1 MQTIEKWLFL
11 CQISHFYIEYYLSM
25 VYNCICKVVIHMRL
39 SISKSKNSTL
49 FYVIES
55 TYINKKHSTRIV
67 EKLGTLEEVKAK
79 AGNEDPITWAKN
91 YAIELTNKEKE
102 NKRCII
108 KYYSQSKLLNKN
120 ENHFFNGGYLFL
132 QNIYY
137 DLKLNNICKSITDK
151 YQFKYDLNNILSNLI
166 YSRIIYPS
174 SKLKTLDLSKNFI
187 EQPNFEYQHILRS
200 LEIIAKES
208 DFIQSELYKNSLK
221 YSKRNDKILFYDCTN
236 YFFEI
241 EDDDDFR
248 KYGKSKEHRP
258 NPIIGMG
265 LFMDGDGI
273 PLAFD
278 TFPGNTNE
286 QVTLKPLEQKII
298 NDFDNSKFVVCTDA
312 GLASNAN
319 KKFNNKNNR
328 KYVTTQSLKKIKSFL
343 KEWATDL
350 SKGWKFDNSDK
361 TFDISKLRNDDELIK
376 KYYNKVF
383 YKERWIKENGIE
395 ERLIITYCPKY
406 QEYQKRIREKQITRA
421 QNIIEKNPKKI
432 KSNNENDPKRFI
444 NTISTTKNG
453 EYAEEA
459 HHILNEEKILE
470 EAKFDGL
477 YGICTN
483 LEDDVSEIIKINK
496 RRWEIEESFRIMKTE
511 FKSRPVYLSRED
523 RIRAH
528 FTTCFLALVIFRY
541 LEKKLD
547 EKYTPSQIIET
558 LKNMNFNYKV
568 NDYIPTYTRTDLTD
582 LLHKNFNFRTDYEI
596 ISEKNMKKIFKQT
609 KK

>member
-1 MQTIEKWLFL
+1 
-11 CQISHFYIEYYLSM
+11 
-25 VYNCICKVVIHMRL
+25 MRL

-49 FYVIES
+49 FYIIES

-91 YAIELTNKEKE
+91 YALELTNQDKE
-102 NKRCII
+102 NKRKII
-108 KYYSQSKLLNKN
+108 KYYSQSQLLNKN

-132 QNIYY
+132 QDIYY
-137 DLKLNNICKSITDK
+137 KLKLNNICNDIKEK
-151 YQFKYDLNNILSNLI
+151 YQFKFDLNDILSKLI

-174 SKLKTLDLSKNFI
+174 SKLKTLELSKNFI

-241 EDDDDFR
+241 EDDDEFR
-248 KYGKSKEHRP
+248 KYAKSKEHRP
-258 NPIIGMG
+258 NPIVGMG

-273 PLAFD
+273 PMAFD
-278 TFPGNTNE
+278 TFPGNQNE
-286 QVTLKPLEQKII
+286 QVTLRPLEEKII
-298 NDFDNSKFVVCTDA
+298 KDFDNSKFVVCTDA
-312 GLASNAN
+312 GLASNTN
-319 KKFNNKNNR
+319 KKFNNTNNR
-328 KYVTTQSLKKIKSFL
+328 KYVTTQSLKKLKSFL
-343 KEWATDL
+343 KEWSIDL
-350 SKGWKFDNSDK
+350 SKWWKMEGSDK
-361 TFDISKLRNDDELIK
+361 TFDISKLKDDEELIK

-395 ERLIITYCPKY
+395 ERLIITYSPKY
-406 QEYQKRIREKQITRA
+406 QEYQKRIREKQINRA
-421 QNIIEKNPKKI
+421 QNIIDKNPKKI

-444 NTISTTKNG
+444 ETISTTKTG
-453 EYAEEA
+453 EQAEEN
-459 HHILNEEKILE
+459 HYFLNEEKINE
-470 EAKFDGL
+470 ESKYDGL
-477 YGICTN
+477 YGVCTN
-483 LEDDVSEIIKINK
+483 LEDDVKEIIKINK

-523 RIRAH
+523 RIKAH

-541 LEKKLD
+541 LEKKLN
-547 EKYTPSQIIET
+547 EEYTAEQIIET
-558 LKNMNFNYKV
+558 LKNMNFNYKT

-582 LLHKNFNFRTDYEI
+582 KLHEQFNFRTDYEI

-609 KK
+609 KN